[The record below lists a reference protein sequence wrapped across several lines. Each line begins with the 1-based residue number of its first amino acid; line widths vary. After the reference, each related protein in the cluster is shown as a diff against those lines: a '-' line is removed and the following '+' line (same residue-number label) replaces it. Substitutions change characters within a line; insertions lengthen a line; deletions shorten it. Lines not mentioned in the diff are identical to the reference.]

1 MKPSKKEGISMR
13 CGGYR
18 ACIFDLD
25 GTLANTLESI
35 ACFGNGTLAAFG
47 LPSIPAQEYK
57 LLVGNGADT
66 LMKRMLSRVGAS
78 LSGGDLKAF
87 RAEYDR
93 RYESEPMKLVT
104 AYPGLPELL
113 KELKARGLLLGVLS
127 NKPDNMTRYIAGELY
142 GDLLDEV
149 RGQRAGVP
157 KKPDP
162 AAVLEIAKGF
172 GLSPKEILY
181 VGDSGVDMETGK
193 NAGMDPCGV
202 LWGFRGRDELLSH
215 GAKYLAADA
224 AELRDIA
231 AGME

>member
-1 MKPSKKEGISMR
+1 MSGKI
-13 CGGYR
+13 YR

-35 ACFGNGTLAAFG
+35 AYFGNGTLAAFG
-47 LPSIPAQEYK
+47 LPSIPAEEYK

-66 LMKRMLSRVGAS
+66 LMRRMLRRVNAS
-78 LSGGDLKAF
+78 LSDNDFKKF

-104 AYPGLPELL
+104 PYPGLPEML
-113 KELKARGLLLGVLS
+113 KGLKDRGFLLGVLS
-127 NKPDNMTRYIAGELY
+127 NKPDNMTQYIVRELY
-142 GDLLDEV
+142 GGLIDEA
-149 RGQRAGVP
+149 RGQREGVP

-162 AAVLEIAKGF
+162 TAVLDIAKGF
-172 GLSPKEILY
+172 CLSPMEILY

-193 NAGMDPCGV
+193 NAGMNPCGV
-202 LWGFRGRDELLSH
+202 LWGFRDRNELLSH

-224 AELRDIA
+224 TELERTALGA
-231 AGME
+231 ADGHRLGL